1 MDSTTA
7 PLRLKK
13 KEERR
18 LRGGHLWVF
27 SNQVDTAATPLQ
39 GFTPGQPVI
48 VEAHNGKPLGSG
60 YVNPHSLICARL
72 VSRDPKHALDRSL
85 LIHRLKVALS
95 LRERLYDRPF
105 YRLVHG
111 EGDFLPG
118 LVVDRYGDGVVVQI
132 GTAGMEAA
140 REALVE
146 ALDKELR
153 PAWIVFRNESEV
165 REQEGL
171 TRYTEQVGGGD
182 APETVAVE
190 ENGLS
195 FRAPLLE
202 GQKTGWF
209 YDHRDNRARLAERV
223 AGLRVL
229 DVYSY
234 VGGFAVAA
242 AAGGAREVFAVDRSA
257 AALDHLHANAEA
269 AGVGERVTALE
280 GDAVDAMKALREE
293 RERFDVVVLDPPA
306 FIKRRKDME
315 SGLNGY
321 RRVNQLAMQL
331 LNRDGLLL
339 SASCSHHL
347 ETARLQELILGRA
360 RHLDREL
367 AIVGQGHQGA
377 DHPVHPAIPETAYL
391 KALFARV
398 LPTQ

>member
-1 MDSTTA
+1 MESATA

-39 GFTPGQPVI
+39 ALEPGQPVI
-48 VEAHNGKPLGSG
+48 IEAHNGKALGSG

-85 LIHRLKVALS
+85 LTHRLKVALS
-95 LRERLYDRPF
+95 LRERLFERPF

-118 LVVDRYGDGVVVQI
+118 LVVDRYGDGLVVQI
-132 GTAGMEAA
+132 GTAGMEVAK
-140 REALVE
+140 EALVE
-146 ALDKELR
+146 ALDKVVR
-153 PAWIVFRNESEV
+153 PAWIVFRNEAEV

-171 TRYTEQVGGGD
+171 TRYTEVVGG
-182 APETVAVE
+182 AELPEAVTVE

-195 FRAPLLE
+195 FRAPLAE

-209 YDHRDNRARLAERV
+209 FDHRDNRAQV
-223 AGLRVL
+223 AHWSRGLRVL

-234 VGGFAVAA
+234 VGGFAVQAA
-242 AAGGAREVFAVDRSA
+242 AAGAREVFAIDRSA
-257 AALDHLHANAEA
+257 GALDWLQANAEA
-269 AGVGERVTALE
+269 NGVGEQVTTVE
-280 GDAVDAMKALREE
+280 GDAVEALKALREA

-306 FIKRRKDME
+306 FIKRRKDAE

-321 RRVNQLAMQL
+321 RRINQLALQVL
-331 LNRDGLLL
+331 SRDGLLL
-339 SASCSHHL
+339 TASCSHHL
-347 ETARLQELILGRA
+347 EQVKLQELLLGRA
-360 RHLDREL
+360 RHLDRDM
-367 AIVGQGHQGA
+367 AIIGHGRQGA